1 MCNAWNHPINCTC
14 GWGGDG
20 HLGRNSSGSL
30 SNRSPSLSS
39 VALQYSSY
47 TNPNASCPVCGKKV
61 FFYESSN
68 GGRVYFDELGPPWP
82 KHPCTSTTTSRLPL
96 TSIPRRVIVT
106 VNGVRRWT
114 WQAAGWIPFLIDELV
129 QLPPDFKCCHLKG
142 KLGDSEIILYAKK
155 KDLEKRALFQVRK
168 VDDVKYQISTVQFG
182 ASLFAAP
189 VVFFAYPTT
198 VQLRQVEKNWY
209 ASNGDRT
216 KTRNGINNNGRGRI
230 KSAAQP
236 QTLRGSV
243 KTGQQSRDKLPQRM
257 IEGFLQE
264 SLKRYI
270 EHNKK

>member
-30 SNRSPSLSS
+30 YDRSPSLSS

-61 FFYESSN
+61 FFYESLN

-106 VNGVRRWT
+106 VNGVRQWT
-114 WQAAGWIPFLIDELV
+114 WQADGWIPFLIDELV
-129 QLPPDFKCCHLKG
+129 QLPPDFKYCHLKG

-168 VDDVKYQISTVQFG
+168 VDDVKYQISTVPFG

-198 VQLRQVEKNWY
+198 VQLRQEEKNRFT
-209 ASNGDRT
+209 SNGNKT
-216 KTRNGINNNGRGRI
+216 KTRIGINNEGSGRI
-230 KSAAQP
+230 KSETQARSM
-236 QTLRGSV
+236 LENV
-243 KTGQQSRDKLPQRM
+243 KTVRQNQDKRVQRI
-257 IEGFLQE
+257 IEGSLQE
-264 SLKRYI
+264 SLRRYI
-270 EHNKK
+270 ETKRK